1 VIVLTMICLRSGLFQ
16 MRGIVL
22 NIRDKV
28 NPNEELILK
37 YVNELSLIV
46 ENEREE
52 KKDTIMEKTAEI
64 VIDSLL

>member
-1 VIVLTMICLRSGLFQ
+1 MICLRSGLFQ

-22 NIRDKV
+22 NIRDKA
-28 NPNEELILK
+28 NPNEERILK

-52 KKDTIMEKTAEI
+52 KKDMVMEKTLEI
-64 VIDSLL
+64 VIDSLI

>member
-1 VIVLTMICLRSGLFQ
+1 

>member
-1 VIVLTMICLRSGLFQ
+1 MLTMICLRSGLFQ

-28 NPNEELILK
+28 NPNEERILK

-46 ENEREE
+46 ENEKEE
-52 KKDTIMEKTAEI
+52 KKDTVMEKTAEI
-64 VIDSLL
+64 VIDSLI

>member
-1 VIVLTMICLRSGLFQ
+1 MICLRSGLFQ